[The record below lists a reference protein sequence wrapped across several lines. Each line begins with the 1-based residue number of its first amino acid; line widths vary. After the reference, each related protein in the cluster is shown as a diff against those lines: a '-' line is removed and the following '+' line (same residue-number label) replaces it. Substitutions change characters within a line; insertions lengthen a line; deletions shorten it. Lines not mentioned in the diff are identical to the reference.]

1 MDFRSDLSLFAVL
14 ALINKVNPYPK
25 LEYKIIDDQTIEC
38 KGVFLELSNNSII
51 VRVVEDYGLYST
63 NLFHIDAP
71 EDVTTALD
79 AFFDRIPNASELSEW
94 QKVLFVFGLSLLIFG
109 VAFLVII
116 KLATR

>member
-51 VRVVEDYGLYST
+51 VRVVEDYGLDST

-71 EDVTTALD
+71 EEI
-79 AFFDRIPNASELSEW
+79 RP
-94 QKVLFVFGLSLLIFG
+94 LLNTN
-109 VAFLVII
+109 
-116 KLATR
+116 KERT